1 MPGWQRATCPGSPV
15 ERYVQPVS
23 EFLQSVVR
31 TLPATASG
39 LARPRQ
45 PTGTELADIRY
56 TAPPP
61 AEGGVRVRALVQT
74 EWDAPTAGVIEG
86 QFRPATTRMAIG
98 AFVVEHESATFLAD
112 AGICA
117 DAHTRHLSDMPSLAR
132 KMLAGPPPRLGLAG
146 SLDEAGIDPDA
157 LAFALLTHVH
167 WDHVSGL
174 AELPELPARVSAAE
188 LEAVVRVRDSDA
200 AAPPGFARAS
210 LQGVR
215 FESVP
220 LDGPP
225 VLTFPASHDVFGDGA
240 VLLCDLSGHTPGHVG
255 ILLAL
260 GSGRRLLLAGDA
272 VWNSAQLKPPRQRP
286 AAARL
291 ADTDPDA
298 AWRTVIRLSRVPRDV
313 TVVPAH
319 DQAAIAATFG
329 DDWLE

>member
-1 MPGWQRATCPGSPV
+1 M
-15 ERYVQPVS
+15 S
-23 EFLQSVVR
+23 EFLQNVLR

-56 TAPPP
+56 TVPPP
-61 AEGGVRVRALVQT
+61 ADGGVRVRALVQT

-86 QFRPATTRMAIG
+86 QLRPATTRMAIG

-117 DAHTRHLSDMPSLAR
+117 DAHTRHLSDMPAVAR
-132 KMLAGPPPRLGLAG
+132 KMLAGPPPRLGVAG
-146 SLDEAGIDPDA
+146 ALHEAGIDPVT
-157 LAFALLTHVH
+157 LQFALLTHVH

-174 AELPELPARVSAAE
+174 AELPELPARISAAE
-188 LEAVVRVRDSDA
+188 LETVARVRDSDA

-215 FESVP
+215 FEAVT

-225 VLTFPASHDVFGDGA
+225 MLTFPASHDVFGDGT
-240 VLLCDLSGHTPGHVG
+240 VVLCDLSGHTPGHVG
-255 ILLAL
+255 ILLTL
-260 GSGRRLLLAGDA
+260 RSGRRLLLAGDA

-286 AAARL
+286 ATARL

-298 AWRTVIRLSRVPRDV
+298 AWRTVIRLSRVPPGI
-313 TVVPAH
+313 TAVPAH
-319 DQAAIAATFG
+319 DHDLIAATFG